1 MKRHAFRM
9 FRLIAG
15 SILLIVGVIG
25 GFIPVLQGWIF
36 ILLGLSI
43 VAPESVRARQL
54 LEWARTKAQ
63 AGTTRSARAATP
75 TAPGKTQAPGP
86 PSGSIRSAEEGRNP

>member
-1 MKRHAFRM
+1 M

-43 VAPESVRARQL
+43 VAPESERARQL
-54 LEWARTKAQ
+54 LGWARTKARA
-63 AGTTRSARAATP
+63 AGATRAARAT
-75 TAPGKTQAPGP
+75 TGNAPAKMQTTGA
-86 PSGSIRSAEEGRNP
+86 PSGPIRSAEEGRNP

>member
-1 MKRHAFRM
+1 M
-9 FRLIAG
+9 FRLVAG
-15 SILLIVGVIG
+15 SMLLIVGVIG

-43 VAPESVRARQL
+43 IAPESERARRL

-63 AGTTRSARAATP
+63 AGTSRSARAATG
-75 TAPGKTQAPGP
+75 TVPGKMQAPGP
-86 PSGSIRSAEEGRNP
+86 TSGSSRSAEEGRNP